1 MVKIYKTNFFK
12 RVLFSLT
19 FALSTVAVF
28 AQGGGVP
35 ELLYYRFNSSTSG
48 TTPNEANPATRVGG
62 ATGTLLGATV
72 GGTGQFGSALLG
84 NGAASG
90 SNSVS
95 SGWNLSLSGPWTIA
109 MWFSGVTNSLS
120 SNYMFGSPGGSTFRA
135 LTGSGVVAGAG
146 NLEIR
151 GTGMTDVFANG
162 VFDATGTPVVIHYVY
177 NPATLDIKV
186 YKNGVYSN
194 AVAQTATMAL
204 TGTSPFSAGGYGTNN
219 GLPTGGKMDE
229 FRLYNRALSAAEIT
243 QTWNKTLPLVQGP
256 NNAGVSAL
264 TSPSLFCAGT
274 QQVKVKIANK
284 GSNLLDSVRVNWQ
297 LDGIT
302 QATTYWTSPLDTFGG
317 SSYPNDTILTLGN
330 VTFVSGVART
340 VKAWTSMPN
349 GVADTI
355 NGDDTINV
363 VLKASLNG
371 TFTIGGASP
380 DYPTLATAVTDLNN
394 YGVCGPVVFNIRS
407 GTYSGQAALG
417 NIPGVSSTN
426 TILIQSQANH
436 RDSVTLTYSA
446 TATTDNYTLKL
457 SNSNYIKIKD
467 ITVVATGTTYARA
480 LEIAGTSSFDTI
492 LNCSLITIASTA
504 SSANIAAL
512 FADPLTGGNNV
523 IKNNGI
529 SGGSYGLFY
538 SGTSTSVQ
546 TSNNVIEG
554 NTIAG
559 AGYYSA
565 YIYYTLNTIFR
576 NNTVT
581 VTAPSYT
588 THYAVTVGY
597 SDGPIEVTG
606 NRVTATGLS
615 ATLYGMRIYY
625 CDATLA
631 QPGLIANNT
640 ITVQTS
646 GTTYGFYCYNT
657 SYQNYYHNSVNSI
670 STGATNY
677 AAYLYH
683 SSATYNVNTF
693 RNNIYANNS
702 TTGYAMYVY
711 NPLYMNGD
719 YNLLYS
725 TGVGLIYK
733 GASTATAYANLNAYR
748 TAFPTQEMNSLV
760 YRPAFTSNVN
770 PEPNVADSAVW
781 AMNGR
786 GIQNTLVTTDING
799 NPRPTTL
806 ASGVPDLGAYEF
818 IPTSIPPLA
827 TMVAGPAITGY
838 INQIYL
844 FGGDT
849 IARLVFD
856 SVYGAPAFVHV
867 RRMTGT
873 VPPNMGISP
882 VNYMYFYDSIY
893 APSGTYSYDMEMF
906 YKDAWLGTMS
916 NEGNMTIIKSINPPS
931 APWVLTGFTPSVDS
945 TNNKITA
952 SALTSFGVF
961 AGTDVSSPLPVKLLS
976 LQANATSKSIHVN
989 WITASEINSSHY
1001 NVERSTNGKLFEPIA
1016 KVKAAGNSKT
1026 YRKYAFE
1033 DVNGISL
1040 LSKGTVYYRLAIYDI
1055 DGKMEYSKTVAVKD
1069 NNKSG
1074 LNAEVFP
1081 NPFIDQLVLKIDNF
1095 EDAHIKVEIIDI
1107 TGKLQYSGSFNG
1119 SSHIINNLDALPAGI
1134 YFAKFISNLEIKVVA
1149 LIKR

>member
-1 MVKIYKTNFFK
+1 MVKIYKAILLK
-12 RVLFSLT
+12 RLLFSLA
-19 FALSTVAVF
+19 FGLSSIAVF
-28 AQGGGVP
+28 SQGGGVP
-35 ELLYYRFNSSTSG
+35 ELIYYRFNSSSSG

-194 AVAQTATMAL
+194 AVAQSATMAL
-204 TGTSPFSAGGYGTNN
+204 TGTSPFSAGGYGTNV

-274 QQVKVKIANK
+274 QSIKVKIANK
-284 GSNLLDSVRVNWQ
+284 GSNLIDSVRVNWQ
-297 LDGIT
+297 LDGIA

-317 SSYPNDTILTLGN
+317 ASYPNDTIITLGS
-330 VTFVSGVART
+330 VTFASGVART
-340 VKAWTSMPN
+340 IRAWTSMPN

-363 VLKASLNG
+363 ALKASLNG
-371 TFTIGGASP
+371 TYSIGGASP
-380 DYPTLATAVTDLNN
+380 DYPTIGAAAADLNN

-407 GTYSGQAALG
+407 GTYSGQVALG

-426 TILIQSQANH
+426 KILFQSEANH

-457 SNSNYIKIKD
+457 SNTNYIKIKD

-492 LNCSLITIASTA
+492 QNCSLITIASTA

-546 TSNNVIEG
+546 TSNNIIEG
-554 NTIAG
+554 NTITG

-565 YIYYTLNTIFR
+565 YVYYTLNTIFR

-606 NRVTATGLS
+606 NKVTATGLS
-615 ATLYGMRIYY
+615 ATLHGLRIYY
-625 CDATLA
+625 CDASAA
-631 QPGLIANNT
+631 QKGLVANNV
-640 ITVQTS
+640 ITVQSS
-646 GTTYGFYCYNT
+646 GTTYGFYCYNS

-677 AAYLYH
+677 AAYLYN
-683 SSATYNVNTF
+683 SSASYDFNTF

-711 NPLYMNGD
+711 NPLYISGD

-725 TGVGLIYK
+725 TGVGMVYK
-733 GASTATAYANLNAYR
+733 GVATATAYTTLNAYR
-748 TAFPTQEMNSLV
+748 AAFPTQETNSIV
-760 YRPAFTSNVN
+760 YFPAFTSSTNHQ
-770 PEPNVADSAVW
+770 PNASDTSAW

-806 ASGVPDLGAYEF
+806 ATGVPDLGAYEF
-818 IPTSIPPLA
+818 TPTSIPPMA

-838 INQIYL
+838 VNQIYL

-849 IARLVFD
+849 IARLSFD
-856 SVYGAPAFVHV
+856 SIYGAPAFVHV
-867 RRMTGT
+867 RRSTGT
-873 VPPNMGISP
+873 VPPNMGASP
-882 VNYMYFYDSIY
+882 SNYMYFYDSIY

-931 APWVLTGFTPSVDS
+931 APWVLTGFSPTVDS

-952 SALTSFGVF
+952 AALTSFGVY
-961 AGTDVSSPLPVKLLS
+961 AGTDVSTPLPVKLLS
-976 LQANATSKSIHVN
+976 LSAHASTKSIQVN
-989 WITASEINSSHY
+989 WITASENNSSHFKI
-1001 NVERSTNGKLFEPIA
+1001 ERSTNGKQFEPIA
-1016 KVKAAGNSKT
+1016 MVKAAGNSKI
-1026 YRKYAFE
+1026 YRKYAF
-1033 DVNGISL
+1033 DDAQGKSILN
-1040 LSKGTVYYRLAIYDI
+1040 KGMLYYRLAIFDL
-1055 DGKMEYSKTVAVKD
+1055 DGKMEYSKTVAVKE
-1069 NNKSG
+1069 NTNFE
-1074 LNAEVFP
+1074 LNTEVFP
-1081 NPFIDQLVLKIDNF
+1081 NPFTNQLVLKVDNF
-1095 EDAHIKVEIIDI
+1095 EGAEIKVEIMDI
-1107 TGKLQYSGSFNG
+1107 TGKLQYTGSFTGN
-1119 SSHIINNLDALPAGI
+1119 SHIISNMDALPAGI
-1134 YFAKFISNLEIKVVA
+1134 YFAKLSSNLEIKVVA